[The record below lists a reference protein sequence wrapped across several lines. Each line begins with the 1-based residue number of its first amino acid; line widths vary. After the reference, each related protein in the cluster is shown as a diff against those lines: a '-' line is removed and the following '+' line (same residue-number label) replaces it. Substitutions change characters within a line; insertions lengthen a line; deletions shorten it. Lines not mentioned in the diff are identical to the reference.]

1 MFFKLNCPK
10 CEIFKKLLTT
20 LCAASVTILT
30 LHCRRGLQL
39 HAPVTYT
46 LSCVL
51 EPCFVPMLNLGI
63 ALKEMDLE
71 LIHCHQENL

>member
-1 MFFKLNCPK
+1 MGNGLRERWGRHLFFKLNCPK

-46 LSCVL
+46 LSPVSWS
-51 EPCFVPMLNLGI
+51 P
-63 ALKEMDLE
+63 AL
-71 LIHCHQENL
+71 CQC